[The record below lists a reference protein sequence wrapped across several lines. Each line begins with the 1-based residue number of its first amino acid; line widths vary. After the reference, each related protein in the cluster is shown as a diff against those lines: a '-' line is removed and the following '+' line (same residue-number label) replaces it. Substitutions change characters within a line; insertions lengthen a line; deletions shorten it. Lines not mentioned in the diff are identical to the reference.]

1 MPNRTNHIYT
11 YDLFFELRIKWS
23 FVSRERKLF
32 VGMQTSPL
40 IKTFKISRTPSN
52 FLVTLWP
59 CSQNFVCNI
68 SNTHLL
74 TRKIRLFQ
82 HQMQFNDQV
91 SPEKKQQ
98 LPFYHLPDLV
108 RCWSLY
114 LEFFLIPEVHSFM
127 VKLSWSQNFS
137 WKRFQVSKI

>member
-1 MPNRTNHIYT
+1 
-11 YDLFFELRIKWS
+11 
-23 FVSRERKLF
+23 
-32 VGMQTSPL
+32 MQTPPL
-40 IKTFKISRTPSN
+40 IKTFKISLKPSN

-68 SNTHLL
+68 SNNHLL
-74 TRKIRLFQ
+74 TRKIRFFQ
-82 HQMQFNDQV
+82 HHMQFNDQV

-127 VKLSWSQNFS
+127 VKLSCHKIFPERGSKYQKSKTFKPAPQPGWWCHVLHHFI
-137 WKRFQVSKI
+137 KGYLPLVQV